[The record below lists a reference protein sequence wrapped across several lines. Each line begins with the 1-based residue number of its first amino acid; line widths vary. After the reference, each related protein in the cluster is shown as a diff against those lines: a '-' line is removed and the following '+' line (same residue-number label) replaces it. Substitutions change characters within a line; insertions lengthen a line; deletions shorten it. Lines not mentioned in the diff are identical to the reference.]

1 MPHLTAMRLLHG
13 RETKLPRLWLG
24 NGGSMTPEVFR
35 KLLVAGTAVAALQ
48 RSAVSTE
55 RGDREGHG
63 TERPVIA
70 GEGSR
75 DAPFLLQESGM
86 RPTPMTD
93 TQQKAEAMEHGELIA
108 RLEAASE
115 GSRELD
121 RELMLLVGDAREVD
135 HCTFY
140 GPDERVWY
148 FGEYER
154 ETDLPPLPYLTSSLD
169 AIVALIERS
178 NWKLYSVDAS
188 VDGRPSC
195 FIKGPDRLWPADDE
209 SDEHFG
215 PGWKHGRAKSLPL
228 ALCIALLRALRT
240 QDQGDQTNGS

>member
-1 MPHLTAMRLLHG
+1 M
-13 RETKLPRLWLG
+13 
-24 NGGSMTPEVFR
+24 
-35 KLLVAGTAVAALQ
+35 
-48 RSAVSTE
+48 
-55 RGDREGHG
+55 
-63 TERPVIA
+63 
-70 GEGSR
+70 
-75 DAPFLLQESGM
+75 
-86 RPTPMTD
+86 

-154 ETDLPPLPYLTSSLD
+154 ETDLPPLPYLTTSLD
-169 AIVALIERS
+169 AIVALIER
-178 NWKLYSVDAS
+178 KL
-188 VDGRPSC
+188 
-195 FIKGPDRLWPADDE
+195 
-209 SDEHFG
+209 
-215 PGWKHGRAKSLPL
+215 PGWTLARLGQNDDKTWHAELREGYLTSYDRVATSSYRPGSRPASPAL